1 MRSLRSSLS
10 VVVTLTV
17 CCVAA
22 WAPLPT
28 LHAQSRDVRLLEAVK
43 RRDQRAFTTLLK
55 ARADVNGAL
64 PDGSTALAWAVHLGQ
79 RPMAEALLDSGANAN
94 TADEYG
100 ETPVTL
106 AAANGDAD
114 LVKRLL
120 AAGGDARAA
129 RWNGETA
136 LMIAAGAGSL
146 DAVRQLAQAGADVNI
161 AEPRGGQTARVG
173 FGRAHPRC

>member
-1 MRSLRSSLS
+1 MRRILVLICASVLS
-10 VVVTLTV
+10 
-17 CCVAA
+17 ASA
-22 WAPLPT
+22 WLLP

-43 RRDQRAFTTLLK
+43 RRDQRAFTALLK

-64 PDGSTALAWAVHLGQ
+64 PDGSTALAWAIHLGQ

-100 ETPVTL
+100 ETPLTL

-146 DAVRQLAQAGADVNI
+146 DAVRQLAKAGADVNVEI
-161 AEPRGGQTARVG
+161 GRGSCRGEVG
-173 FGRAHPRC
+173 N